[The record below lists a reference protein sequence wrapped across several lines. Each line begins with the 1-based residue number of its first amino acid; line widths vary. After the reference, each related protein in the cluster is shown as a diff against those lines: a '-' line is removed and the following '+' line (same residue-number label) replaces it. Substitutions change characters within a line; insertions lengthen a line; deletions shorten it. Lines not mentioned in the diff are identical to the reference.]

1 MAICDVSFLTNF
13 GGMRTMTTRTTR
25 RAGVAVRGQRVALD
39 FTRWLCMALLL
50 CQLEQRSQRFANAL
64 IVLPHRLGA
73 APRTSA
79 TRLAWLPSIIQ
90 QAFANDDSL
99 SKSDLRTGSI
109 EDAQDDDDVFLTAN
123 PSPTTLTERQRA
135 FRAATGLAPPRLDLA
150 SLDHVAARL
159 DLFLTGVPQR
169 DPSNDLYNS
178 RENISARNRAID
190 AVVPSTPTIRGVG
203 VVFLPNEDSSGSSG
217 ITGVC
222 RCATTTDFTT
232 AGALGEWRLFDDTLA
247 ASASTTAKKLRF
259 RFPVLGYTR
268 TIQTTGSI
276 QKIYW
281 TQGNDNGNVIRTSTT
296 YEIPPGFVYGE
307 VSLSWTRKS
316 GGTDQILQWGNDGVL
331 KVEQSSGL
339 FGVSTKL
346 VPCGVFEI
354 ATVEPAA
361 ASPLETSET
370 PADTV
375 VNDVI

>member
-1 MAICDVSFLTNF
+1 
-13 GGMRTMTTRTTR
+13 MTTGTTR
-25 RAGVAVRGQRVALD
+25 RASVAFRGQRVNLD
-39 FTRWLCMALLL
+39 LARWLCVALLL
-50 CQLEQRSQRFANAL
+50 CQLEQRNERFAAAL
-64 IVLPHRLGA
+64 IVPPRGLGA
-73 APRTSA
+73 AQARLST

-109 EDAQDDDDVFLTAN
+109 EDAQDDDGVFLTAN
-123 PSPTTLTERQRA
+123 PSAATLTERQRA
-135 FRAATGLAPPRLDLA
+135 FRAATGLAPPRLDDLA
-150 SLDHVAARL
+150 SLDHVVVRL

-190 AVVPSTPTIRGVG
+190 AVVPSTPTIAGVG
-203 VVFLPNEDSSGSSG
+203 LLFLPNEADSSSG
-217 ITGVC
+217 GTTGIC
-222 RCATTTDFTT
+222 RCETTTDFTT
-232 AGALGEWRLFDDTLA
+232 ADALGEWRLFDDTLA
-247 ASASTTAKKLRF
+247 ASASTAAAKKLRF

-307 VSLSWTRKS
+307 VSLSWTRRS
-316 GGTDQILQWGNDGVL
+316 GGADQILQWGNDGVL

-354 ATVEPAA
+354 TTVKPATAPP
-361 ASPLETSET
+361 SETSET